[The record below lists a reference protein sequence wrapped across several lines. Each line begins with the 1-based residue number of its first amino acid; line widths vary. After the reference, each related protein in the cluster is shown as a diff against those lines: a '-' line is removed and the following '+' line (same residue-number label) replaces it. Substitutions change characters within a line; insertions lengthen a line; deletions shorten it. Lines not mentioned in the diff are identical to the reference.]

1 MDNLQ
6 DREIKKKKLGHFH
19 YTSLLQAL
27 TMIMGNNWE
36 SWGCSPCKSWLRVT
50 CIIIFVSKQF
60 SVPGNNIVLSP
71 ELYITVLAYTSILNP
86 EAPQVS

>member
-6 DREIKKKKLGHFH
+6 VLRHQKEKL
-19 YTSLLQAL
+19 L
-27 TMIMGNNWE
+27 
-36 SWGCSPCKSWLRVT
+36 
-50 CIIIFVSKQF
+50 IIIFVSKQF

-86 EAPQVS
+86 EAPQVSLLVRCGTIFTLQQL